1 MVCSVFVVP
10 VAKNKESHTF
20 AATFS
25 LIKKNTVVSL
35 SNIHIM
41 TNIVSKAVD

>member
-1 MVCSVFVVP
+1 MVFNVFVVS

-20 AATFS
+20 AATFP
-25 LIKKNTVVSL
+25 LIEKNTVVSL
-35 SNIHIM
+35 CNIHIM